1 MGMYQKTKA
10 AHPSKSPDSNE
21 NCMENE
27 WTCFVMK
34 TKNDAFKIGWTK
46 NNFAINHQKPQKIT
60 KKSICMSTNTKQLG
74 NSQKNSSKPCWKCYS

>member
-60 KKSICMSTNTKQLG
+60 KKIHLHVNK
-74 NSQKNSSKPCWKCYS
+74 Y

>member
-74 NSQKNSSKPCWKCYS
+74 NSQKNSS